1 MDSGDHIG
9 GYLVLGC
16 YDGSRYTVQSP
27 EGQRFTLWKCSDPR
41 PASALAVLSQELD
54 PGLAPVLEV
63 VHQQDSLYIL
73 TPPYEGALLM
83 PSEKLPSPDWVLDRF
98 RAILHALVALHDH
111 GMVHGRIDFG
121 CLVGEEQ
128 SVLVEHWRKPPPGA
142 TPRDDLLGL
151 GRLMFQLA
159 SGKPRGDAGLL
170 KLRPDFDLK
179 LAAVVDKASHET
191 GFSSAREMLATFN
204 RMVEGKS
211 EDTPEELPPPA
222 LIEAPEPDP
231 EVRPGVFLPMEAL
244 AGVGVLVVLLLL
256 GMVWMANRS
265 QGPVIADAT
274 PSPTPGALV
283 SPTPT
288 ESLEPE
294 PEATVTPT
302 DITPEP
308 TEQPPLPEVR
318 PERTPEASPTPAPLP
333 SPRYPTRPPAYPRA
347 EPRDPGSPG
356 PGAEG
361 ARQSY
366 RLDKQSHGF
375 AMTVP
380 EGWSVT
386 KNSKAKRGKVLELEN
401 VDGPEGLTELT
412 VTHDVED
419 TAPSLWKNSFSLKKD
434 QLRWTSLEGF
444 AGADLTFI
452 KESSSS
458 QTLEAVYVRRLPY
471 YQYRYLVVEVKAE
484 GLDHESFLNQAG
496 TMLNGFSAL

>member
-1 MDSGDHIG
+1 M
-9 GYLVLGC
+9 GC

-83 PSEKLPSPDWVLDRF
+83 PSQQLPSPAWVLERF

-151 GRLMFQLA
+151 GRLMFHLA
-159 SGKPRGDAGLL
+159 SGKPRGEAGLL

-211 EDTPEELPPPA
+211 EDAPPEPPA
-222 LIEAPEPDP
+222 PVETLEPEP
-231 EVRPGVFLPMEAL
+231 EARPGVFLPMEAL
-244 AGVGVLVVLLLL
+244 AGLGVLVVLLML
-256 GMVWMANRS
+256 GMVWVANRNHN
-265 QGPVIADAT
+265 QVVADAT
-274 PSPTPGALV
+274 PPPALSTSPSPTAI
-283 SPTPT
+283 
-288 ESLEPE
+288 ESLEPK
-294 PEATVTPT
+294 PEATETPVELN
-302 DITPEP
+302 PEP
-308 TEQPPLPEVR
+308 TAQPSVPEVE
-318 PERTPEASPTPAPLP
+318 PERSPEPTSTAAPTT
-333 SPRYPTRPPAYPRA
+333 SPRYPTHRPAYPRA
-347 EPRDPGSPG
+347 GPRDRTPG
-356 PGAEG
+356 PGSEG
-361 ARQSY
+361 ARQAY

-386 KNSKAKRGKVLELEN
+386 KNSKAKRGKVFEMEN

-412 VTHDVED
+412 ITTDVED

-444 AGADLTFI
+444 ASADLTFI
-452 KESSSS
+452 KETSSS
-458 QTLEAVYVRRLPY
+458 QALEAVYVRRMPY
-471 YQYRYLVVEVKAE
+471 YQHRYLVVEVKAE
-484 GLDHESFLNQAG
+484 GLDHDSFLNQVG
-496 TMLNGFSAL
+496 TVLNGFSAP